1 MGFRIDVLG
10 ASALAASLVILGV
23 SGNTAY
29 ADSTVKIGNILS
41 LTGAG
46 ASIGQHIQQA
56 EQLYMKLHAKDLP
69 AGINVELLTRD
80 DASKP
85 DNTRRLAQELVV
97 RDHVQMLAGIVLSP
111 QGFSVAPVAT
121 EAKVPVVIMN
131 ATTGSITRASP
142 YIVRF
147 SHSNWQMAH
156 TLGDWLAKNG
166 FKTAY
171 TLVADYAAGIDM
183 EAAFKRGFT
192 DAGGT
197 LLGSDHTP
205 LSTTDYLPY
214 MQRVKAAKPQALFI
228 FEIAGSSTV
237 ATFKAFADAGLR
249 ADGVTVVGSG
259 DIVPEDELPQ
269 TGAEAA
275 GMINASIYS
284 SELKTPEN
292 EAFIK
297 AWKTAYG
304 KDDQPDFEA
313 VAAWNAMDGIYTVV
327 RKLGDKATGD
337 AAMAVFKTI
346 KINGPSGPISIDPE
360 TRDIIQPV
368 YLAKVQ
374 QVDGAWVN
382 VPFTTLPAV
391 KDAWKQLNPAVAAK

>member
-1 MGFRIDVLG
+1 MGFRIDVLA
-10 ASALAASLVILGV
+10 ASALAALLGV
-23 SGNTAY
+23 SGHAAY

-41 LTGAG
+41 LTGDG
-46 ASIGQHIQQA
+46 AAIGQHIQQG
-56 EQLYMKLHAKDLP
+56 EQLYMKLHEKDLP
-69 AGINVELLTRD
+69 AGIHVELVTRD

-97 RDHVQMLAGIVLSP
+97 RDHVQMIAGIVLSP
-111 QGFSVAPVAT
+111 QGFAVAPVAT
-121 EAKVPVVIMN
+121 EAHVPVVIMN

-171 TLVADYAAGIDM
+171 TLVADYAAGLDM

-192 DAGGT
+192 DGGGT
-197 LLGSDHTP
+197 MLGSDHTP

-237 ATFKAFADAGLR
+237 AVFKAFADSGLH
-249 ADGVTVVGSG
+249 ADGTTVVGSG

-269 TGAEAA
+269 TGPAAA

-297 AWKTAYG
+297 AWKAEYG
-304 KDDQPDFEA
+304 KDEQPDFES
-313 VAAWNAMDGIYTVV
+313 VAAWNAMAGIYTVV
-327 RKLGDKATGD
+327 QKLGDKATGD
-337 AAMAVFKTI
+337 AAMEVFKTI
-346 KINGPSGPISIDPE
+346 RLNGPSGEISIDPE
-360 TRDIIQPV
+360 TRDVVQPV

-374 QVDGAWVN
+374 QVNGAWLN
-382 VPFTTLPAV
+382 VPFLTLPAV
-391 KDAWKQLNPAVAAK
+391 KDAWKQLNPVEAAK

>member
-1 MGFRIDVLG
+1 MPLLFSSTNGQAPAVTLREAFLRGLAPDRGLYFP
-10 ASALAASLVILGV
+10 AKFPQLTPEELAAFPALP
-23 SGNTAY
+23 Y
-29 ADSTVKIGNILS
+29 ADI
-41 LTGAG
+41 AF
-46 ASIGQHIQQA
+46 
-56 EQLYMKLHAKDLP
+56 
-69 AGINVELLTRD
+69 R
-80 DASKP
+80 
-85 DNTRRLAQELVV
+85 
-97 RDHVQMLAGIVLSP
+97 VLSK
-111 QGFSVAPVAT
+111 F
-121 EAKVPVVIMN
+121 
-131 ATTGSITRASP
+131 TR
-142 YIVRF
+142 
-147 SHSNWQMAH
+147 
-156 TLGDWLAKNG
+156 
-166 FKTAY
+166 
-171 TLVADYAAGIDM
+171 
-183 EAAFKRGFT
+183 
-192 DAGGT
+192 
-197 LLGSDHTP
+197 
-205 LSTTDYLPY
+205 
-214 MQRVKAAKPQALFI
+214 
-228 FEIAGSSTV
+228 
-237 ATFKAFADAGLR
+237 
-249 ADGVTVVGSG
+249 

-284 SELKTPEN
+284 SELKTPAN